1 MFLFSF
7 PRVLLYFLVSGNYF
21 TISSCAAGDSRQA
34 FSDPSGLLVT
44 SSAPPW
50 WTAVITTT
58 SQSLTAPLPTSPAS
72 PVWPHS
78 LSASPALLLPRQPYL
93 GPTPPARS
101 VHSVQSG
108 FVQQCWTRW
117 PDRVP
122 VLLADWI
129 LCPLASRMRS
139 VSAEYSF
146 NLTYLIL
153 VGYSPL
159 RPVPGPWWE
168 CW

>member
-1 MFLFSF
+1 MIVHLLSQYKIVPYWYLIKTYWFLINYYFYSLMFLFSF
-7 PRVLLYFLVSGNYF
+7 PRVLLYLLVSGNYF
-21 TISSCAAGDSRQA
+21 TIISCAAGDSLQA
-34 FSDPSGLLVT
+34 FSDPSGLRVT

-101 VHSVQSG
+101 VQSVQSG
-108 FVQQCWTRW
+108 FVQQCWTR
-117 PDRVP
+117 
-122 VLLADWI
+122 
-129 LCPLASRMRS
+129 
-139 VSAEYSF
+139 
-146 NLTYLIL
+146 
-153 VGYSPL
+153 
-159 RPVPGPWWE
+159 
-168 CW
+168 